1 MMTVEAEDALVRA
14 KRTQTPTRYRRA
26 NSNARLAAIQ
36 EKIEEMM
43 GLPAGCIRFV
53 RPDGAKVRSD
63 ATVRTLRAHW
73 DE

>member
-1 MMTVEAEDALVRA
+1 MAVEGDEEAAPA
-14 KRTQTPTRYRRA
+14 KREQTPTRYRRA
-26 NSNARLAAIQ
+26 NSNAKLASIQ
-36 EKIEEMM
+36 ETIEEMM
-43 GLPAGCIRFV
+43 GLPSGCIRFV